1 MSITIGSHR
10 TPQPQTTWQS
20 ASPSPLSD
28 PRHVV
33 YSPFA
38 PINGVRKL
46 GTSWESHSKYIVVRH
61 GDSPKPLS
69 IVKPDTVLYIV
80 CHCSPSATTVAD
92 NAHNRMTADVLA
104 QQMESDGLTHF
115 IKKLK
120 FYGCSGAVGGSNSFA
135 SGLLRELR
143 DLGYD
148 NVEMFGYVSTVTSL
162 DASGHKWGYKTIITD
177 DDNGNTLIY
186 EEKVRASQV
195 RIPIEI

>member
-1 MSITIGSHR
+1 MPITIGSHR
-10 TPQPQTTWQS
+10 TPPTPWAT
-20 ASPSPLSD
+20 ATPTPLSD

-38 PINGVRKL
+38 VINGVRKL
-46 GTSWESHSKYIVVRH
+46 GTSWESHAKYNVVRH

-69 IVKPDTVLYIV
+69 IVKPNTVLYIV
-80 CHCSPSATTVAD
+80 CHCAPSSTTVAD
-92 NAHNRMTADVLA
+92 NAHNTMTADVLA
-104 QQMESDGLTHF
+104 QQMEDDGLTHF
-115 IKKLK
+115 IKQIK

-135 SGLLRELR
+135 SCLLRELR

-177 DDNGNTLIY
+177 GEDGSTIIF
-186 EEKVRASQV
+186 EEKVRASQM
-195 RIPIEI
+195 RIAIGI